1 MLDVLRRGASSWLSK
16 LVLSLIILSFVAFG
30 ITTRLTGFS
39 ATDDALEVGSTK
51 LSAADLDGQYRRA
64 LDSYSNQIGH
74 PLSKAEAAAYG
85 LPGMIMTDII
95 ARTTLTEAAHMMG
108 LSASDNAV
116 RDAIFDDPTFKGPS
130 GQFDRNLLR
139 RLLYENRLTED
150 TYVADRREALLR
162 QEVVD
167 AVTGGL
173 TAPTAMIEVLNTY
186 SQEERTVDYI
196 TLNATALTEI
206 ADPAPDVLQKYFD
219 ERKAAFK
226 APELRVANVI
236 TIDPAQVS
244 SPDKI
249 SDADAKASYDA
260 SIASYTTP
268 EMRRVEQ
275 IPFDTKEAAEAAAKR
290 LASGTTFDALVGEMK
305 LKPEDIDLG
314 LHAQSAFVDPVVAE
328 AAFQLPKAGD
338 VSGVVTGKFRNVIL
352 RVTEIKPQV
361 VKSFDEAKTDIKKQ
375 LAASQADSAIRKL
388 MKDMESAQDERVPF
402 ADLAKRF
409 HLPLVATEPFD
420 KSGKTLDGKPVTGIA
435 DMGKLIKGVFDSD
448 IGNQNDPIVLDNG
461 GYMLYDVAKILPPRD
476 RTLDEVKAD
485 ITNRWKAEQ
494 AHNQLTEKTN
504 ALVDRLRKGE
514 DFASVAKEAGVELKT
529 SASFKRSD
537 TPDGLSPAAVASA
550 FSGGEGTVAASLG
563 PNDSRIILKVK
574 DVKEPAF
581 FAEAES
587 LKQPTAQ
594 FTNTLKGSLQNEYL
608 RRIQAEAGLKLNQA
622 VIAQVLGV
630 PQRPN

>member
-16 LVLSLIILSFVAFG
+16 LILSLIILSFVAFG
-30 ITTRLTGFS
+30 VTTRLTGFS
-39 ATDDALEVGSTK
+39 ATEDALEVGSTRI
-51 LSAADLDGQYRRA
+51 SATDLDTQYRRA
-64 LDSYSNQIGH
+64 LDSYSGQIGH

-85 LPGMIMTDII
+85 LPGMIMTDIL
-95 ARTTLTEAAHMMG
+95 ARTTLTEAARMMG
-108 LSASDNAV
+108 LSASDSAV
-116 RDAIFDDPTFKGPS
+116 RDAIFNDPTFKGPS
-130 GQFDRNLLR
+130 GQFDRDLLR
-139 RLLYENRLTED
+139 RLLYQNRLTED

-167 AVTGGL
+167 AITGGL

-196 TLNATALTEI
+196 TLAAAAPSEI
-206 ADPAPDVLQKYFD
+206 ADPATDVLQKYFD

-236 TIDPAQVS
+236 TIDPALVS

-249 SDADAKASYDA
+249 SDTDAKAAYDA

-290 LASGTTFDALVGEMK
+290 LASGTTFDALVAEMK

-314 LHAQSAFVDPVVAE
+314 LHPQSAFVDPVVAE

-338 VSGVVTGKFRNVIL
+338 VSGVVTGKFRFVIL

-361 VKSFDEAKTDIKKQ
+361 VKSFDDAKAEIKKQ
-375 LAASQADSAIRKL
+375 LAASKADEAIRKL

-402 ADLAKRF
+402 VDLAKRF
-409 HLPLVATEPFD
+409 NLPMITTEPFD
-420 KSGKTLDGKPVTGIA
+420 KSGKTLDGKPVDGIA
-435 DMGKLIKGVFDSD
+435 DMAKLAKGVFDSD
-448 IGNQNDPIVLDNG
+448 VGNQNDPIVLDNG
-461 GYMLYDVAKILPPRD
+461 GYMLYDVAKILPARD

-485 ITNRWKAEQ
+485 ITSRWKAEQ

-504 ALVDRLRKGE
+504 ALVERLRKGE
-514 DFASVAKEAGVELKT
+514 DFAAVAKEAGVELKT
-529 SASFKRSD
+529 SAPFKRSD
-537 TPDGLSPAAVASA
+537 TPDGLSPTAVTSA

-563 PNDSRIILKVK
+563 PNDGRIILKVK

-594 FTNTLKGSLQNEYL
+594 FTNTLKGSVQNEYL